1 MNFKHSENE
10 SYSNE
15 EKLALGELVCKY
27 HEEYEAEIKRNT
39 GKTKHDFRRKKHVP
53 IKPKCGYLAK
63 AVREFYTD
71 LADAAN
77 NDPIF
82 NKALKVAS
90 RAYEDLP
97 KLRYPSLHPAK
108 KARASGGGR
117 KVKSPEV

>member
-1 MNFKHSENE
+1 MNFKRSEKE
-10 SYSNE
+10 SYSIE
-15 EKLALGELVCKY
+15 EKLALCEFVCKC

-39 GKTKHDFRRKKHVP
+39 GKTTYDYMLKKHVP

-63 AVREFYTD
+63 AVREFYRD

-90 RAYEDLP
+90 RVYKDLP
-97 KLRYPSLHPAK
+97 KLRDPSLQPATT
-108 KARASGGGR
+108 
-117 KVKSPEV
+117 

>member
-1 MNFKHSENE
+1 MNFKRSEKE

-27 HEEYEAEIKRNT
+27 HEGYEAEIKRNKS
-39 GKTKHDFRRKKHVP
+39 KTKYDYKHKKHVP
-53 IKPKCGYLAK
+53 LKPKCGYLAK

-71 LADAAN
+71 LADVAN
-77 NDPIF
+77 NDPVF

-97 KLRYPSLHPAK
+97 KLNYPSLHPAK
-108 KARASGGGR
+108 QARASGGGC
-117 KVKSPEV
+117 